1 MTSTVCRDHCTHK
14 NTMYYATQYGNECWC
29 GTSGLFAD
37 YEKHGKGTCN
47 NALHG
52 RQIGCVRRRN
62 AFSLYRFID
71 EDPELPAPDP
81 ELTSPNLSSFLP
93 RNLFPSL
100 AEINSVNYG
109 SSYPYDGSTFSGDGT
124 YYGTTS
130 NGNCAI
136 RSPIPSMYDD
146 MIPVALNSAQYGDSE
161 MCGACIEG
169 EDRVMAQAAIL
180 SPDHLRP
187 M

>member
-1 MTSTVCRDHCTHK
+1 MLPSATRSTRESHILPKYLH
-14 NTMYYATQYGNECWC
+14 ATREPIRCQTCALICDNLL
-29 GTSGLFAD
+29 SSPPHFAPPTL
-37 YEKHGKGTCN
+37 GG
-47 NALHG
+47 
-52 RQIGCVRRRN
+52 RN

-81 ELTSPNLSSFLP
+81 ELTPEPFQLSTAKPVSE
-93 RNLFPSL
+93 SKV
-100 AEINSVNYG
+100 EINSVNYG

-146 MIPVALNSAQYGDSE
+146 MIPGKRSSIVS
-161 MCGACIEG
+161 
-169 EDRVMAQAAIL
+169 
-180 SPDHLRP
+180 
-187 M
+187 